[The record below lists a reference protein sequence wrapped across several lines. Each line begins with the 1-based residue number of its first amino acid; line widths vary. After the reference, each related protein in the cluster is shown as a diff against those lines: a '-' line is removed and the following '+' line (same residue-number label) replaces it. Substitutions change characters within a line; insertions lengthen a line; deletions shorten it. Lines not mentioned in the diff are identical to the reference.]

1 MLISNDFW
9 RVQQLGDAIE
19 RNTLELMNIV
29 SAKYLQAGKMMG
41 RPIYISIVGIF
52 NADRKLWL
60 PDSTDTVDASD
71 LLKVCSRIQF
81 TVSFQENLNVRI
93 LANGEGKNLIAR
105 ETVKML
111 LDEIKSHNSGRG
123 ATLHMK
129 ALGESV
135 AYLMLRR
142 YAIKQDPRVSLRHVV
157 PTTRYCYP
165 CKPTP
170 RLMNWVIA

>member
-1 MLISNDFW
+1 MTLHPLSPEPSYASHSTDQLEHAISLVKRQEEKEPKFLGMLICNDFW

-71 LLKVCSRIQF
+71 LLKVCSRI
-81 TVSFQENLNVRI
+81 
-93 LANGEGKNLIAR
+93 
-105 ETVKML
+105 
-111 LDEIKSHNSGRG
+111 
-123 ATLHMK
+123 
-129 ALGESV
+129 
-135 AYLMLRR
+135 
-142 YAIKQDPRVSLRHVV
+142 
-157 PTTRYCYP
+157 
-165 CKPTP
+165 
-170 RLMNWVIA
+170 